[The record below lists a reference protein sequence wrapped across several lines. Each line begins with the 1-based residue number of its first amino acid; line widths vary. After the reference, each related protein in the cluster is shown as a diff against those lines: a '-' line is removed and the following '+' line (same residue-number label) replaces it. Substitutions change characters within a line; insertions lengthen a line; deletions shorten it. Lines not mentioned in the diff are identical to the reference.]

1 MRTQSRVSVLRTH
14 TDFTEHRTLICRQVP
29 RARRGAAGQGRGLT
43 AGGTRGVWHLLDGG
57 HGVPLP
63 SPSLLGRHVVPL
75 EDQVP
80 VETCQTQ
87 GETLRTAVRSAR
99 LDNTG
104 PSTGPAAHPTG
115 HGAQRGWH
123 GGAVHGAPPPT
134 PGGASADIPRLKR
147 QSCAGPHGSRSQ
159 GRCQE
164 QEGREHRAVP
174 GEQGRPSRRARP
186 AEHECPPLGARA
198 GSVRERSLSPGRGGR
213 GAQARAGGSHCPRDA
228 GAMMPRPER
237 AAVTVPQDAGGAA
250 PTAFQVRGGPHVLEI
265 VHVDDVDD
273 RGHDPRPVLGAEET
287 RGTSGHEPRGPHRW
301 PAARPTP
308 GRQPSPRLPPRG
320 RVPGK
325 RHPRAGG
332 SVACPLG
339 WSLADTEVS
348 PGPSSASRTSGR
360 QPRRLPSDGTE
371 PSALGS
377 AVRTQTPRGE

>member
-43 AGGTRGVWHLLDGG
+43 AGGARGVWHLLDGG

-115 HGAQRGWH
+115 HGAQRGRH

-164 QEGREHRAVP
+164 QEGREHGAVP

-186 AEHECPPLGARA
+186 AEHECPLLGARA
-198 GSVRERSLSPGRGGR
+198 GCVRERSLSPGRGGR
-213 GAQARAGGSHCPRDA
+213 GAQARAGGRHCPRDA
-228 GAMMPRPER
+228 GARHLPPFRSAE
-237 AAVTVPQDAGGAA
+237 A
-250 PTAFQVRGGPHVLEI
+250 PTYWKLSMLMTSMIGDTTRVLSWAQRRRGEHQGTSRGG
-265 VHVDDVDD
+265 
-273 RGHDPRPVLGAEET
+273 RTAGRRPA
-287 RGTSGHEPRGPHRW
+287 PP
-301 PAARPTP
+301 PAGSQAR
-308 GRQPSPRLPPRG
+308 
-320 RVPGK
+320 VC
-325 RHPRAGG
+325 HRAGG
-332 SVACPLG
+332 SLARGARGQGAAWPVPSAGAWLTPRCPRGPLLLPERQG
-339 WSLADTEVS
+339 GSCAGSLPT
-348 PGPSSASRTSGR
+348 GPSPA
-360 QPRRLPSDGTE
+360 PSDQLSGLRRHAASE
-371 PSALGS
+371 GRASA
-377 AVRTQTPRGE
+377 ARGCDVD

>member
-1 MRTQSRVSVLRTH
+1 MRTQSRVSVLRMH

-87 GETLRTAVRSAR
+87 GEMLPTAVRSAR

-115 HGAQRGWH
+115 HGAQRGRH

-159 GRCQE
+159 GRRQE
-164 QEGREHRAVP
+164 QEGREHGAVP
-174 GEQGRPSRRARP
+174 GEQGCPSRRARP

-198 GSVRERSLSPGRGGR
+198 GCVRERSLSPGRRGH
-213 GAQARAGGSHCPRDA
+213 GAQARAGGRHCPP
-228 GAMMPRPER
+228 G
-237 AAVTVPQDAGGAA
+237 
-250 PTAFQVRGGPHVLEI
+250 RGG
-265 VHVDDVDD
+265 
-273 RGHDPRPVLGAEET
+273 
-287 RGTSGHEPRGPHRW
+287 RGTYRLSGPRR
-301 PAARPTP
+301 
-308 GRQPSPRLPPRG
+308 PPRTG
-320 RVPGK
+320 N
-325 RHPRAGG
+325 
-332 SVACPLG
+332 CPC
-339 WSLADTEVS
+339 
-348 PGPSSASRTSGR
+348 
-360 QPRRLPSDGTE
+360 
-371 PSALGS
+371 
-377 AVRTQTPRGE
+377 